1 MVSYQSLSTVNVN
14 KETLEHRVNIDFHG
28 QKKKKKAF
36 VAGNI
41 VTTELIWETN
51 ELVCLSINTSIY

>member
-28 QKKKKKAF
+28 QKKKKKKKKKTF
-36 VAGNI
+36 LFRKIKTKDLKREKN
-41 VTTELIWETN
+41 
-51 ELVCLSINTSIY
+51 